1 MEGQKDIDF
10 TCGNF
15 AVRSIAATFPRLLA
29 SILQVLSSDS
39 AEQEQKILDLWST
52 LSAIS
57 EKIDLCGF
65 PALHQ
70 NGLQMLCAQSLSRN
84 I

>member
-1 MEGQKDIDF
+1 M
-10 TCGNF
+10 
-15 AVRSIAATFPRLLA
+15 RSITATFPRLLA
-29 SILQVLSSDS
+29 AILQILSSDS
-39 AEQEQKILDLWST
+39 ADQEQKILDLWST

-57 EKIDLCGF
+57 EKIDLCDY

>member
-1 MEGQKDIDF
+1 M
-10 TCGNF
+10 
-15 AVRSIAATFPRLLA
+15 RSITATFPRLLA
-29 SILQVLSSDS
+29 PILQILSSD
-39 AEQEQKILDLWST
+39 QEQKILDLWST

-57 EKIDLCGF
+57 EKIDLCDY